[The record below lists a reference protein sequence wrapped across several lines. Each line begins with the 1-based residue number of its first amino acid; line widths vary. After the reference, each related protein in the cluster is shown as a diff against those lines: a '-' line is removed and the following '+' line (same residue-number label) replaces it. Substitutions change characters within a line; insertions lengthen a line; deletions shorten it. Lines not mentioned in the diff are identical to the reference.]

1 MPTTPSTAKN
11 RARGFVL
18 GLALCGACL
27 PAVAAPAAGPGAD
40 FFTNG
45 PLHRFEI
52 QLDGESLEGL
62 RATPRK
68 YRPATVRADGQTY
81 TGMVKNNS
89 VDGLVLMDLAGQEKT
104 LPQTQI
110 VANTVMPTS
119 LMPMGLEQSLS
130 EQQLLDLVAW
140 LASLK

>member
-1 MPTTPSTAKN
+1 
-11 RARGFVL
+11 
-18 GLALCGACL
+18 
-27 PAVAAPAAGPGAD
+27 
-40 FFTNG
+40 
-45 PLHRFEI
+45 
-52 QLDGESLEGL
+52 
-62 RATPRK
+62 
-68 YRPATVRADGQTY
+68 
-81 TGMVKNNS
+81 MVKNNS

-130 EQQLLDLVAW
+130 EQQLLDMVAW